1 MLIDSLSPPNRLPN
15 PEAITAPAN
24 FIQNTQHYV
33 CPGTLRDKFKTFGI
47 HAKYRCVFLYM
58 ARERVEDYRSR
69 LLSLVQDQ
77 IRHVLDLLRKTLL
90 MLEAANRD
98 EDLKKLEEIYS
109 QVLKTDEAE
118 KEARRLVEKEVSEI
132 GAILTNREDFI
143 RLVNSIDKIADT
155 AEGVAFRILGLAKAR
170 MKINKDILNSMS
182 KLGEVVLQTVT
193 KLREALLAVTLNSD
207 TFMQK
212 TKETEDSE
220 RQVDELY
227 RNLDLVILQ
236 SDMKVGQL
244 LLVREIV
251 SMLED
256 IADRAEESAETLR
269 VLSFVIL

>member
-1 MLIDSLSPPNRLPN
+1 
-15 PEAITAPAN
+15 
-24 FIQNTQHYV
+24 
-33 CPGTLRDKFKTFGI
+33 
-47 HAKYRCVFLYM
+47 M

-90 MLEAANRD
+90 MLEAANRE

-109 QVLKTDEAE
+109 QVLKTDEAG

-170 MKINKDILNSMS
+170 MKINKDILNSML

-251 SMLED
+251 TKLED
-256 IADRAEESAETLR
+256 IADRAEESADMLR

>member
-1 MLIDSLSPPNRLPN
+1 
-15 PEAITAPAN
+15 
-24 FIQNTQHYV
+24 
-33 CPGTLRDKFKTFGI
+33 
-47 HAKYRCVFLYM
+47 M

-90 MLEAANRD
+90 MLEAANRE

-109 QVLKTDEAE
+109 QVLKTDEAG

-170 MKINKDILNSMS
+170 MKINKDMLNSML

>member
-1 MLIDSLSPPNRLPN
+1 
-15 PEAITAPAN
+15 
-24 FIQNTQHYV
+24 
-33 CPGTLRDKFKTFGI
+33 
-47 HAKYRCVFLYM
+47 M

-90 MLEAANRD
+90 MLEAANRE

-109 QVLKTDEAE
+109 QVLKTDEAG

-170 MKINKDILNSMS
+170 MKINKDILNSML

-193 KLREALLAVTLNSD
+193 KLRESLLAVTLNSD

>member
-1 MLIDSLSPPNRLPN
+1 
-15 PEAITAPAN
+15 
-24 FIQNTQHYV
+24 
-33 CPGTLRDKFKTFGI
+33 
-47 HAKYRCVFLYM
+47 M

-90 MLEAANRD
+90 MLEAANRE

-109 QVLKTDEAE
+109 QVLKTDEAG

-170 MKINKDILNSMS
+170 MKINKDILNSMLR
-182 KLGEVVLQTVT
+182 LGEVVLQTVT

>member
-1 MLIDSLSPPNRLPN
+1 M
-15 PEAITAPAN
+15 
-24 FIQNTQHYV
+24 
-33 CPGTLRDKFKTFGI
+33 
-47 HAKYRCVFLYM
+47 YM

-69 LLSLVQDQ
+69 LLNLVQDQ

-155 AEGVAFRILGLAKAR
+155 AEGVAFRVLGLAKAR

>member
-1 MLIDSLSPPNRLPN
+1 
-15 PEAITAPAN
+15 
-24 FIQNTQHYV
+24 
-33 CPGTLRDKFKTFGI
+33 
-47 HAKYRCVFLYM
+47 LYM

-69 LLSLVQDQ
+69 LLNLVQDQ

-155 AEGVAFRILGLAKAR
+155 AEGVAFRVLGLAKAR

>member
-1 MLIDSLSPPNRLPN
+1 
-15 PEAITAPAN
+15 
-24 FIQNTQHYV
+24 
-33 CPGTLRDKFKTFGI
+33 
-47 HAKYRCVFLYM
+47 M

-90 MLEAANRD
+90 MLEAANRE

-109 QVLKTDEAE
+109 QVLKTDEAG

-170 MKINKDILNSMS
+170 MKINKDILNSML

-193 KLREALLAVTLNSD
+193 KLRESLLAVTLNSD

-244 LLVREIV
+244 LLLREIV

>member
-1 MLIDSLSPPNRLPN
+1 
-15 PEAITAPAN
+15 
-24 FIQNTQHYV
+24 
-33 CPGTLRDKFKTFGI
+33 
-47 HAKYRCVFLYM
+47 M

-90 MLEAANRD
+90 MLEAANRE

-109 QVLKTDEAE
+109 QVLKTDEAG

-170 MKINKDILNSMS
+170 MKINKDILNSML

-207 TFMQK
+207 TFLQK

>member
-1 MLIDSLSPPNRLPN
+1 
-15 PEAITAPAN
+15 
-24 FIQNTQHYV
+24 
-33 CPGTLRDKFKTFGI
+33 
-47 HAKYRCVFLYM
+47 M

-90 MLEAANRD
+90 MLEAANRE

-109 QVLKTDEAE
+109 QVLKTDEAG

-155 AEGVAFRILGLAKAR
+155 AEGVAFRILGVAKAR
-170 MKINKDILNSMS
+170 MKINKDILNSML

>member
-1 MLIDSLSPPNRLPN
+1 
-15 PEAITAPAN
+15 
-24 FIQNTQHYV
+24 
-33 CPGTLRDKFKTFGI
+33 
-47 HAKYRCVFLYM
+47 M

-90 MLEAANRD
+90 MLEAANRE

-109 QVLKTDEAE
+109 QVLKTDEAG

-193 KLREALLAVTLNSD
+193 KLRESLLAVTLNSD

>member
-1 MLIDSLSPPNRLPN
+1 
-15 PEAITAPAN
+15 
-24 FIQNTQHYV
+24 
-33 CPGTLRDKFKTFGI
+33 
-47 HAKYRCVFLYM
+47 M

-90 MLEAANRD
+90 MLEAANRE

-109 QVLKTDEAE
+109 QVLKTDEAG

-170 MKINKDILNSMS
+170 IKINKDILNSMS

-193 KLREALLAVTLNSD
+193 KLREALLAITLNSD

>member
-1 MLIDSLSPPNRLPN
+1 
-15 PEAITAPAN
+15 
-24 FIQNTQHYV
+24 
-33 CPGTLRDKFKTFGI
+33 
-47 HAKYRCVFLYM
+47 
-58 ARERVEDYRSR
+58 
-69 LLSLVQDQ
+69 
-77 IRHVLDLLRKTLL
+77 
-90 MLEAANRD
+90 MLEAANRE

-109 QVLKTDEAE
+109 QVLKTDEAG

-170 MKINKDILNSMS
+170 MKINKDILNSML

-193 KLREALLAVTLNSD
+193 KLRESLLAVTLNSD

>member
-1 MLIDSLSPPNRLPN
+1 
-15 PEAITAPAN
+15 
-24 FIQNTQHYV
+24 
-33 CPGTLRDKFKTFGI
+33 
-47 HAKYRCVFLYM
+47 M

-90 MLEAANRD
+90 MLEAANRE

-109 QVLKTDEAE
+109 QVLKTDEAG

-193 KLREALLAVTLNSD
+193 KLREALLAITLNSD

>member
-1 MLIDSLSPPNRLPN
+1 M
-15 PEAITAPAN
+15 
-24 FIQNTQHYV
+24 
-33 CPGTLRDKFKTFGI
+33 
-47 HAKYRCVFLYM
+47 YM

>member
-1 MLIDSLSPPNRLPN
+1 
-15 PEAITAPAN
+15 
-24 FIQNTQHYV
+24 
-33 CPGTLRDKFKTFGI
+33 
-47 HAKYRCVFLYM
+47 
-58 ARERVEDYRSR
+58 
-69 LLSLVQDQ
+69 
-77 IRHVLDLLRKTLL
+77 LRKTLL
-90 MLEAANRD
+90 MLEAANRE

-109 QVLKTDEAE
+109 QVLKTDEAG

-170 MKINKDILNSMS
+170 MKINKDILNSML

>member
-1 MLIDSLSPPNRLPN
+1 
-15 PEAITAPAN
+15 
-24 FIQNTQHYV
+24 
-33 CPGTLRDKFKTFGI
+33 
-47 HAKYRCVFLYM
+47 M

-90 MLEAANRD
+90 MLEAANRE

-109 QVLKTDEAE
+109 QVLKTDESG

-170 MKINKDILNSMS
+170 MKINKDILNSML

>member
-1 MLIDSLSPPNRLPN
+1 
-15 PEAITAPAN
+15 
-24 FIQNTQHYV
+24 
-33 CPGTLRDKFKTFGI
+33 
-47 HAKYRCVFLYM
+47 LYM

-90 MLEAANRD
+90 MLEAANRE

-109 QVLKTDEAE
+109 QVLKTDEAG

-170 MKINKDILNSMS
+170 MKINKDILYSML

>member
-1 MLIDSLSPPNRLPN
+1 
-15 PEAITAPAN
+15 
-24 FIQNTQHYV
+24 
-33 CPGTLRDKFKTFGI
+33 
-47 HAKYRCVFLYM
+47 M

-90 MLEAANRD
+90 MLEAANRE

-109 QVLKTDEAE
+109 QVLKTDEAG

-170 MKINKDILNSMS
+170 MKINKDILNSML

-207 TFMQK
+207 TFMRK

>member
-1 MLIDSLSPPNRLPN
+1 
-15 PEAITAPAN
+15 
-24 FIQNTQHYV
+24 
-33 CPGTLRDKFKTFGI
+33 
-47 HAKYRCVFLYM
+47 M

-90 MLEAANRD
+90 MLEAANRE

-109 QVLKTDEAE
+109 QVLKTDEAG

-170 MKINKDILNSMS
+170 MKINKDILNSML

>member
-1 MLIDSLSPPNRLPN
+1 
-15 PEAITAPAN
+15 
-24 FIQNTQHYV
+24 
-33 CPGTLRDKFKTFGI
+33 
-47 HAKYRCVFLYM
+47 M

-90 MLEAANRD
+90 MLEAANRE

-109 QVLKTDEAE
+109 QVLKTDEAG

>member
-1 MLIDSLSPPNRLPN
+1 
-15 PEAITAPAN
+15 
-24 FIQNTQHYV
+24 
-33 CPGTLRDKFKTFGI
+33 
-47 HAKYRCVFLYM
+47 M

-90 MLEAANRD
+90 MLEAANRE

-109 QVLKTDEAE
+109 QVLKTDEAG

-170 MKINKDILNSMS
+170 MKINKDILNNML

>member
-1 MLIDSLSPPNRLPN
+1 M
-15 PEAITAPAN
+15 
-24 FIQNTQHYV
+24 
-33 CPGTLRDKFKTFGI
+33 
-47 HAKYRCVFLYM
+47 YM

-109 QVLKTDEAE
+109 QVLKTDEAG

>member
-1 MLIDSLSPPNRLPN
+1 M
-15 PEAITAPAN
+15 
-24 FIQNTQHYV
+24 
-33 CPGTLRDKFKTFGI
+33 
-47 HAKYRCVFLYM
+47 YM

-90 MLEAANRD
+90 MLEAANRE

-109 QVLKTDEAE
+109 QVLKTDEAG

-170 MKINKDILNSMS
+170 MKINKDILNSML

>member
-1 MLIDSLSPPNRLPN
+1 
-15 PEAITAPAN
+15 
-24 FIQNTQHYV
+24 
-33 CPGTLRDKFKTFGI
+33 
-47 HAKYRCVFLYM
+47 LYM

-90 MLEAANRD
+90 MLEAANRE

-109 QVLKTDEAE
+109 QVLKTDEAG

-170 MKINKDILNSMS
+170 MKINKDILNSML